1 MITKEIC
8 IKGAPVHAAVLEQ
21 LEQKARELSVTGKL
35 TRNSDGTS
43 ILLSSGTESDVAN
56 YINWFENLS
65 RQHGFRPEVKSTA
78 FKAFYKFS
86 VS

>member
-1 MITKEIC
+1 MITIEIS
-8 IKGAPVHAAVLEQ
+8 IKGAPVHAAILEQ
-21 LEQKARELSVTGKL
+21 LEQKARELSITGTL

-43 ILLSSGTESDVAN
+43 VLLSSGTEADVTN
-56 YINWFENLS
+56 YVNWFENLS
-65 RQHGFRPEVKSTA
+65 RQQGFRPEVKNIA